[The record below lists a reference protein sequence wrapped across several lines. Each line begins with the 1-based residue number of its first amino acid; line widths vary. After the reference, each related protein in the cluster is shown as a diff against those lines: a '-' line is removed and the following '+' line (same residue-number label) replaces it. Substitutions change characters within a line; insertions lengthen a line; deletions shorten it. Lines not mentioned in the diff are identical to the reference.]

1 MLNNRDVRVLPEPDA
16 TTRFYWDAA
25 ARRELAILRCG
36 SCRTFVHYPREDCPK
51 CGSKNLRPERV
62 SGRGTIY
69 SFTIAHHGAA
79 GIPTPAPIVLVEL
92 EEQKGLRVLANLLD
106 CELNQVRVGLP
117 VEVTF
122 EDVGEGVVLPQ
133 FRPRRNRES
142 ASSP

>member
-1 MLNNRDVRVLPEPDA
+1 MFNNLPMRVLPEPDE

-25 ARRELAILRCG
+25 VRRELAILRCR

-51 CGSKNLRPERV
+51 CGSKQLSAERV
-62 SGRGTIY
+62 SGRGTIH

-79 GIPTPAPIVLVEL
+79 GIPTPAAIVLVEL

-106 CELNQVRVGLP
+106 CPLDQVKAGMP

-122 EDVGEGVVLPQ
+122 EDVGDGVVLPQ
-133 FRPRRNRES
+133 FRPRK
-142 ASSP
+142 